1 MTDENK
7 VKTQEPVVL
16 GKIRLGVRMEASS
29 NALHPVSVGCF
40 VLDDAPGVEK
50 IYGAEPTSLDIV
62 FDSNDYAVE
71 LPDWLMRAVKGRPT
85 LRMHVTLP
93 LVSSL
98 GVFMIETSCLLSINN
113 LSGLLSHYAEHGELQ
128 GRPLRITRYLETV
141 YYQPEGG
148 GPPISVP
155 FWPMRIEDPMLDGL
169 KDEGVA
175 LPKKKAATKKVKKKE
190 KVF

>member
-16 GKIRLGVRMEASS
+16 GTIRLGVRKEASS
-29 NALHPVSVGCF
+29 DAFYPVSVGCF

-62 FDSNDYAVE
+62 FDSDDFAVE
-71 LPDWLMRAVKGRPT
+71 FPDWRMRVAEGNPI

-98 GVFMIETSCLLSINN
+98 GVFMIETGCRRSIDNLARRLSV
-113 LSGLLSHYAEHGELQ
+113 YVEHGELQ
-128 GRPLRITRYLETV
+128 GKPFRLTRYLETV
-141 YYQPEGG
+141 SYQPKGG

-155 FWPMRIEDPMLDGL
+155 FWPMGIEDPRVDHL
-169 KDEGVA
+169 KDEEVV
-175 LPKKKAATKKVKKKE
+175 LPKKKAAPKKAKKKE